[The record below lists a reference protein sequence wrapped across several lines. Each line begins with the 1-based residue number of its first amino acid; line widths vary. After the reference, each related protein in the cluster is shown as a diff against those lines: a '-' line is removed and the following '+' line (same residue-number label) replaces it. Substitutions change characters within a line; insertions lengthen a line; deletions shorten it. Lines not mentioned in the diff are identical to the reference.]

1 MYLSET
7 ETLSYEQLLTLYP
20 VTEATVLRANM
31 VTSLDGKIAIDGRS
45 KGLSTSLDR
54 KIFHL
59 LRATAQVIL
68 VGSGTAQTENYQPP
82 TLTPELAQVRQQA
95 GLRQPLRIIVATRH
109 QPPAAITATSD
120 GNSLAIFH
128 RRLPEQLNRVE
139 LGRILQI
146 DENQPGGILCE
157 GGPTLLGS
165 LLAQG
170 LVDQLCVTIRH
181 LLVGE
186 LSPQLVPTQLPTP
199 SDFDLAASITT
210 QQATFL
216 RLSLLD

>member
-1 MYLSET
+1 MYLTEG

-68 VGSGTAQTENYQPP
+68 VGSGTARTENYKPP
-82 TLTPELAQVRQQA
+82 TLTPELAHVRQQA
-95 GLRQPLRIIVATRH
+95 GLHQPLRIIVATRH
-109 QPPAAITATSD
+109 QPPAAISATSNAD
-120 GNSLAIFH
+120 SPAILPRH
-128 RRLPEQLNRVE
+128 LPEQLNRVE
-139 LGRILQI
+139 LGRLLEI

-157 GGPTLLGS
+157 GGPTLLGN
-165 LLAQG
+165 LLTQG

-181 LLVGE
+181 MLVGE
-186 LSPQLVPTQLPTP
+186 PSPQLVPTQLPTT

-216 RLSLLD
+216 RLTYLG